1 MENYAIVLKMK
12 NGDEEE
18 EKREKGEEK
27 GEEMIG
33 VIGIPRLSPSGLSA
47 EVGYALLPEYW
58 GMGYASEALIL
69 FTSYYFKSSRKNTP
83 HHSPP
88 LSHLP
93 SNSHSPSNSTL
104 FLGSRSQIKSHK
116 PTS

>member
-1 MENYAIVLKMK
+1 MLSRLPRPGREFMENYAIVLKIK

-88 LSHLP
+88 LPPPPPL
-93 SNSHSPSNSTL
+93 SPLKFSFSFSL
-104 FLGSRSQIKSHK
+104 
-116 PTS
+116 

>member
-58 GMGYASEALIL
+58 GMGYAREALIL
-69 FTSYYFKSSRKNTP
+69 FYFLVHEARSRVTSHRVNEMNNEQDPRTSRK
-83 HHSPP
+83 
-88 LSHLP
+88 
-93 SNSHSPSNSTL
+93 
-104 FLGSRSQIKSHK
+104 K
-116 PTS
+116 P